1 MPAIIIN
8 KQMLQQIKIEKE
20 LNEKYAPLF
29 KRDNKRVEIH
39 TPFRTNP
46 MIYYNDDLT
55 EEPYFRL
62 YLKITGNKFC
72 LQRIKPMPGFEDKD
86 HEERFMKLN
95 PPK

>member
-1 MPAIIIN
+1 MPVIVLN
-8 KQMLQQIKIEKE
+8 KQMLQQVKMEKE

-39 TPFRTNP
+39 TPWRTNP

-55 EEPYFRL
+55 EEPYHRL
-62 YLKITGNKFC
+62 YLKITGDKFR
-72 LQRIKPMPGFEDKD
+72 LHKIIPMAGFEGKD